1 MSSVLTKEDVG
12 HLTLVPKN
20 HLSLDEHIKR
30 LEQARGKVREGFN
43 EFLNALADAYE
54 QLPENTFQNELCSR
68 LNMKKSMLSRWVSI
82 VRSNHIMENRDRL
95 PSSMFSLYTF
105 TLIEKKYNEWYGK
118 NSQKMLSKLFEE
130 DRINSSSGRSDIELI
145 LADINQTIKQDEQLR
160 RQNAILSL
168 SGASL
173 APNPLCKT
181 LEDHLADKVRF
192 RSFVIMPTDSQISR
206 WSNEGLFANDIAEE
220 FPLHD
225 LRAPSMKQPVS
236 CLIKV
241 KMRDIETGIK
251 LLNAWGFSY
260 RDIGVPPVEK
270 SCSILDE
277 SYVLLRGERG
287 KRKTLVSKSFGSLD
301 TEDILEFAERISGS
315 PSLLVFQTSDREGWS
330 SLPEVD

>member
-1 MSSVLTKEDVG
+1 MSSVLTKEDAG

-43 EFLNALADAYE
+43 EFLDALADAYD

-68 LNMKKSMLSRWVSI
+68 LDMKKSMLSRWVSI
-82 VRSNHIMENRDRL
+82 VRSNYIMNNRTNL
-95 PSSMFSLYTF
+95 PSSMSSLYTL
-105 TLIEKKYNEWYGK
+105 TLIEKKYEEWHGEK
-118 NSQKMLSKLFEE
+118 SQKMLSKMIE
-130 DRINSSSGRSDIELI
+130 DGRINGTLGRSDFELI

-181 LEDHLADKVRF
+181 LEEHLADKVRF
-192 RSFVIMPTDSQISR
+192 RSFVIIPTDSQISR
-206 WSNEGLFANDIAEE
+206 WSNEGLFPNDIAED

-225 LRAPSMKQPVS
+225 LRAPSMRHAVS

-241 KMRDIETGIK
+241 KMKDLDVGMK

-260 RDIGVPPVEK
+260 RDVAVPPVEK
-270 SCSILDE
+270 SCTVIDDN
-277 SYVLLRGERG
+277 YVLLRGERG
-287 KRKTLVSKSFGSLD
+287 KRKCISTKTLPSFETD
-301 TEDILEFAERISGS
+301 DILGFAERISGT
-315 PSLLVFQTSDREGWS
+315 PNLLVFQDSNRDGWS
-330 SLPEVD
+330 ILIEND

>member
-1 MSSVLTKEDVG
+1 MSTVLTKDDVG

-20 HLSLDEHIKR
+20 HLSLDEHVERI
-30 LEQARGKVREGFN
+30 ENARYKMREGFN
-43 EFLNALADAYE
+43 EFLDALIDAYD
-54 QLPENTFQNELCSR
+54 QLPPNTFQNELGER
-68 LNMKKSMLSRWVSI
+68 LGMKKSVLSKWISI
-82 VRSNHIMENRDRL
+82 VKSEYLMSNRHAL
-95 PSSMFSLYTF
+95 PSVMSSLYTF
-105 TLIEKKYNEWYGK
+105 TLIEKKYEEWYC
-118 NSQKMLSKLFEE
+118 NESQLMLGRLFQEG
-130 DRINSSSGRSDIELI
+130 RINGTCEKSDFDNL
-145 LADINQTIKQDEQLR
+145 LAEINETIRADDQLR

-168 SGASL
+168 SGAEL

-181 LEDHLADKVRF
+181 LEEHLKAKVRF
-192 RSFVIMPTDSQISR
+192 RCFVIVPSDKQISR
-206 WSNEGLFANDIAEE
+206 WGNEGYFPNDIAEE

-315 PSLLVFQTSDREGWS
+315 PNLLVFQTSDREGWS